1 MTNYKIPDEEDK
13 KRYQEEIEKTA
24 SFLNKKPDRQGGN
37 QDLDKIINNQNEEN
51 KK

>member
-1 MTNYKIPDEEDK
+1 MVNYYIPDEEDK

-37 QDLDKIINNQNEEN
+37 QELDKIVQQKEDI